1 MELQLSLSEHW
12 PGFQHS
18 GSLTGPLDAQT
29 RILINGQ
36 TVSQPVNENLM
47 AVTPDST
54 MSQV

>member
-54 MSQV
+54 MSLV